1 MAPMYDYKALALDGR
16 AAKGI
21 VEAESQKAARAKLKK
36 QGLMVTQIFEKN
48 SAKSQSGTQ
57 IPFMG
62 GRVGARDIALL
73 TRQLASLVKANI
85 PLVEAL
91 TAMIDQTENEKLKV
105 ILSKVRQDVNEGS
118 SFAKAVAQHPKI
130 FDTIFV
136 NMIEAGESSGTL
148 GVVLLRLA
156 DLKEAQM
163 RLRSKIV
170 GGATYPALMMV
181 VSFALMLGIFTFVI
195 PKLAKIFESMHKKM
209 PPMTVFLIGV
219 SDLIT
224 TWWPLIMIT
233 AFIVLWLFRRWIN
246 SAKGRPKWDAFKLKL
261 PILGNLIRMIAM
273 TRFSNTMATLLAS
286 NVPILTA
293 MNIAKNLV
301 GSGPIANAIGD
312 ARENITEGQ
321 SIAEPLKRSGE
332 FPPMMI
338 HMIGTGE
345 KTGDVAGM
353 FKNISEIYEEQV
365 NTRIE
370 SMTSLLEPLMII
382 VMGGA
387 VAVIVLAVFMPLM
400 DMSNINTR

>member
-1 MAPMYDYKALALDGR
+1 MYDYKALALDGR

-21 VEAESQKAARAKLKK
+21 VEAETQKAARAKLKK
-36 QGLMVTQIFEKN
+36 QGLMVTQILEKN
-48 SAKSQSGTQ
+48 SGKSQSGTQ

-62 GRVGARDIALL
+62 GRVGTRDIALL

-118 SFAKAVAQHPKI
+118 SFAKAVAQHSKV

-219 SDLIT
+219 SDIIT

-233 AFIVLWLFRRWIN
+233 AFIALWIFRRWIS

-261 PILGNLIRMIAM
+261 PVLGNLIRMIAM

-301 GSGPIANAIGD
+301 GSGPIAQAIGD

-338 HMIGTGE
+338 HMIATGE

>member
-1 MAPMYDYKALALDGR
+1 
-16 AAKGI
+16 
-21 VEAESQKAARAKLKK
+21 
-36 QGLMVTQIFEKN
+36 
-48 SAKSQSGTQ
+48 
-57 IPFMG
+57 
-62 GRVGARDIALL
+62 
-73 TRQLASLVKANI
+73 
-85 PLVEAL
+85 
-91 TAMIDQTENEKLKV
+91 MIDQTENEKLKV